1 MTPALSMQM
10 LTCGTPCYAEYT
22 RRCKNKTGKNCH
34 YEQARKE
41 TVELALHDDRRGW
54 GVLVKGA
61 NNGKDMGLT
70 VDVLLDRLVR
80 QN

>member
-1 MTPALSMQM
+1 MWNPLLCRIYKKVQI
-10 LTCGTPCYAEYT
+10 
-22 RRCKNKTGKNCH
+22 KTGKNCH